1 MLNVNLLNRAYL
13 ESELEKVGLL
23 RLAETFIE
31 KLLETVPYYEQGQR
45 ILLESESPLKDD
57 IIRFV
62 SAVFFIP
69 ESEDEEEETEEVN
82 VEFEI
87 LRSYDSYPK

>member
-45 ILLESESPLKDD
+45 ILLESEFPLKDD

-62 SAVFFIP
+62 SAVFIIL
-69 ESEDEEEETEEVN
+69 ESEDEEKEEVN
-82 VEFEI
+82 IEFEI
-87 LRSYDSYPK
+87 LRSHDTFSK

>member
-45 ILLESESPLKDD
+45 ILLESESPLKDG

>member
-1 MLNVNLLNRAYL
+1 MLNVNFLNRAYL

-45 ILLESESPLKDD
+45 ILLESEFPLKDD

-62 SAVFFIP
+62 SAVFIIL
-69 ESEDEEEETEEVN
+69 ESEDEEKEEVN
-82 VEFEI
+82 IEFEI
-87 LRSYDSYPK
+87 LRSHDTFSK

>member
-45 ILLESESPLKDD
+45 ILLESEFPLKDG

-62 SAVFFIP
+62 SAVFIIL
-69 ESEDEEEETEEVN
+69 ESEDEEKEEVN
-82 VEFEI
+82 IEFEI
-87 LRSYDSYPK
+87 LRSHDTFSK